1 MASAVINYSFL
12 TINYMNYI
20 ATWFYRESADEA
32 SFYPQ
37 MGQRGDSAL
46 VHSVYMQI
54 QVPFFRTFRHY
65 NPKARLLFFTN
76 LRRDALPR
84 FLLGLFDELG
94 VETVTLPY
102 ERRPPKGWYG
112 AWQNQFY
119 LYDILGWMGGRM
131 KADDALL
138 VCDADCLCRTPLDGL
153 FDEIRKQGSALYEFI
168 TDRSATING
177 ITLPEMETFYSACY
191 GPPPRSPLAY
201 YGGEFIGLRGDSV
214 CRINEAYAGL
224 WAFNLARADRRE
236 PKLNEEAHVL
246 SVLAERLDLRNAVAN
261 RYVKRMWTSPQFN
274 NVRPEDERLAV
285 WHLPYEK
292 KRGLYRLFRLLE
304 KQKGLG
310 DEERFWHRAKE
321 LTGVPAVSLR
331 KRLRDR
337 WTTLIGKFKEL
348 KGVISRS

>member
-1 MASAVINYSFL
+1 M
-12 TINYMNYI
+12 TDYI

-76 LRRDALPR
+76 LRREGLPR

-102 ERRPPKGWYG
+102 TRRPPKGWYG

-168 TDRSATING
+168 TDRSASING
-177 ITLPEMETFYSACY
+177 ITLPEMEAFYSGCY
-191 GPPPRSPLAY
+191 GTPPRSPLAY

-224 WAFNLARADRRE
+224 WAFNLARAGSRE

-337 WTTLIGKFKEL
+337 WTTLLMWFTRI
-348 KGVISRS
+348 

>member
-76 LRRDALPR
+76 LRREGLPR

-177 ITLPEMETFYSACY
+177 ITLPEMEAFYSACY

-224 WAFNLARADRRE
+224 WAFNLARAGSRE

>member
-1 MASAVINYSFL
+1 M
-12 TINYMNYI
+12 TDYI

-65 NPKARLLFFTN
+65 NPAARLLFFTN

-84 FLLGLFDELG
+84 FLLDLFDELG

-102 ERRPPKGWYG
+102 TRRPPKGWYG

-177 ITLPEMETFYSACY
+177 ITLPEMEAFYTDCY
-191 GPPPRSPLAY
+191 GTPPRSPLAY

-274 NVRPEDERLAV
+274 NVCPEDERLAV

>member
-1 MASAVINYSFL
+1 M
-12 TINYMNYI
+12 TDYI

-76 LRRDALPR
+76 LRREGLPR
-84 FLLGLFDELG
+84 FLLDLFDELG

-102 ERRPPKGWYG
+102 TRRPPKGWYG

-177 ITLPEMETFYSACY
+177 ITLPEMEAFYTDCY
-191 GPPPRSPLAY
+191 GTPPRSPFAY

-274 NVRPEDERLAV
+274 NVCPEDERLAV

-337 WTTLIGKFKEL
+337 WTTLLMWFTK
-348 KGVISRS
+348 

>member
-1 MASAVINYSFL
+1 
-12 TINYMNYI
+12 MNYI
-20 ATWFYRESADEA
+20 ITWFYRESADEA

-37 MGQRGDSAL
+37 MGQKGDSAL

-65 NPKARLLFFTN
+65 NPAARLLFFTN
-76 LRRDALPR
+76 LRREGLPR

-177 ITLPEMETFYSACY
+177 ITLPEMEAFYSACY

-214 CRINEAYAGL
+214 CRINEAYPEL
-224 WAFNLARADRRE
+224 WAFNLARAGSRE

-337 WTTLIGKFKEL
+337 WTTLLMWFTRI
-348 KGVISRS
+348 

>member
-1 MASAVINYSFL
+1 M
-12 TINYMNYI
+12 TDYI

-76 LRRDALPR
+76 LRREGLPR

-177 ITLPEMETFYSACY
+177 ITLPEMEAFYSACY
-191 GPPPRSPLAY
+191 GTPPRSPLAY
-201 YGGEFIGLRGDSV
+201 YGGEVIGLGGGRVG
-214 CRINEAYAGL
+214 RLNEA
-224 WAFNLARADRRE
+224 
-236 PKLNEEAHVL
+236 
-246 SVLAERLDLRNAVAN
+246 
-261 RYVKRMWTSPQFN
+261 
-274 NVRPEDERLAV
+274 
-285 WHLPYEK
+285 
-292 KRGLYRLFRLLE
+292 
-304 KQKGLG
+304 
-310 DEERFWHRAKE
+310 
-321 LTGVPAVSLR
+321 
-331 KRLRDR
+331 
-337 WTTLIGKFKEL
+337 
-348 KGVISRS
+348 

>member
-76 LRRDALPR
+76 LRREGLPR

-177 ITLPEMETFYSACY
+177 ITLPEMEAFYTDCY
-191 GPPPRSPLAY
+191 GTPPRSPLAY

-274 NVRPEDERLAV
+274 NVCPEDERLAV

-337 WTTLIGKFKEL
+337 WTTLLMWFTRI
-348 KGVISRS
+348 

>member
-1 MASAVINYSFL
+1 
-12 TINYMNYI
+12 MNYI
-20 ATWFYRESADEA
+20 ITWFYRESADEA

-102 ERRPPKGWYG
+102 TRRPPKGWYG

-119 LYDILGWMGGRM
+119 LYDILGWMEGRM
-131 KADDALL
+131 KTDDALL

-177 ITLPEMETFYSACY
+177 ITLPEMEAFYSACY

-337 WTTLIGKFKEL
+337 WTTLLMWFTK
-348 KGVISRS
+348 

>member
-1 MASAVINYSFL
+1 M
-12 TINYMNYI
+12 TDYI

-65 NPKARLLFFTN
+65 NPAARLLFFTN
-76 LRRDALPR
+76 LRREGLPR

-177 ITLPEMETFYSACY
+177 ITLPEMEAFYTDCY
-191 GPPPRSPLAY
+191 GTPPRSPLAY

-214 CRINEAYAGL
+214 CRINEVYAGL

-337 WTTLIGKFKEL
+337 WTTLLMWFTRI
-348 KGVISRS
+348 

>member
-1 MASAVINYSFL
+1 M
-12 TINYMNYI
+12 
-20 ATWFYRESADEA
+20 
-32 SFYPQ
+32 
-37 MGQRGDSAL
+37 
-46 VHSVYMQI
+46 
-54 QVPFFRTFRHY
+54 
-65 NPKARLLFFTN
+65 
-76 LRRDALPR
+76 
-84 FLLGLFDELG
+84 
-94 VETVTLPY
+94 ETVTLPY
-102 ERRPPKGWYG
+102 TRRPPKGWYG

-138 VCDADCLCRTPLDGL
+138 VCDADCLCRTPLNGL

-177 ITLPEMETFYSACY
+177 ITLPEMEAFYTDCY
-191 GPPPRSPLAY
+191 GTPPRSPLAY

-224 WAFNLARADRRE
+224 WAFNLARASSRE

-274 NVRPEDERLAV
+274 NVRPEDECLAV

-304 KQKGLG
+304 KQGGLG

-321 LTGVPAVSLR
+321 LTGVPTVSLR

-337 WTTLIGKFKEL
+337 WTTLLMWFTK
-348 KGVISRS
+348 

>member
-1 MASAVINYSFL
+1 M
-12 TINYMNYI
+12 TDYI

-76 LRRDALPR
+76 LRREGLPR
-84 FLLGLFDELG
+84 FLLDLFDELG

-102 ERRPPKGWYG
+102 TRRPPKGWYG

-131 KADDALL
+131 EADDALL

-177 ITLPEMETFYSACY
+177 ITLPEMEAFYTDCY
-191 GPPPRSPLAY
+191 GTPPRSPLAY

-337 WTTLIGKFKEL
+337 WTTLLMWFTRI
-348 KGVISRS
+348 

>member
-1 MASAVINYSFL
+1 M
-12 TINYMNYI
+12 TDYI

-37 MGQRGDSAL
+37 MGQKGDSAL

-65 NPKARLLFFTN
+65 NPAARLLFFTN
-76 LRRDALPR
+76 LKREGLPR
-84 FLLGLFDELG
+84 FLLELFDELS

-102 ERRPPKGWYG
+102 TRRPPKGWYE

-119 LYDILGWMGGRM
+119 LYDILSGMDGRM
-131 KADDALL
+131 QADDTLL
-138 VCDADCLCRTPLDGL
+138 VCDADCLCRMSLDPL
-153 FDEIRKQGSALYEFI
+153 FDEIRNNGSALYEFI

-177 ITLPEMETFYSACY
+177 ITLPQMETFYEACY
-191 GPPPRSPLAY
+191 GKPPRLPLAY
-201 YGGEFIGLRGDSV
+201 YGGEFIGLRGDNV
-214 CRINEAYAGL
+214 RRINEAYPEL
-224 WAFNLARADRRE
+224 WAFNLARAGLQA

-246 SVLAERLDLRNAVAN
+246 SMLAERLDLRNAIAN

-274 NVRPEDERLAV
+274 NVRPGDEHLAV

-310 DEERFWHRAKE
+310 DETRFWEKAKAW
-321 LTGVPAVSLR
+321 TGVPAVSLV

-337 WTTLIGKFKEL
+337 WTTLRMRFD
-348 KGVISRS
+348 

>member
-1 MASAVINYSFL
+1 M
-12 TINYMNYI
+12 TDYI

-76 LRRDALPR
+76 LRREGLPR

-119 LYDILGWMGGRM
+119 LYDILDWMGGRM

-177 ITLPEMETFYSACY
+177 ITLPEMEAFYTDCY
-191 GPPPRSPLAY
+191 GTPPRSPLAY

-224 WAFNLARADRRE
+224 WTFNLARADRRE

-246 SVLAERLDLRNAVAN
+246 SVFAERLDLRNAVAN

-274 NVRPEDERLAV
+274 NVCPEDERLAV

-304 KQKGLG
+304 KQGGLG

>member
-76 LRRDALPR
+76 LKREGLPR
-84 FLLGLFDELG
+84 FLLDLFDELG

-177 ITLPEMETFYSACY
+177 ITLPEMEAFYTDCY
-191 GPPPRSPLAY
+191 GTPPRSPLAY

-274 NVRPEDERLAV
+274 NVCPEDERLAV

-337 WTTLIGKFKEL
+337 WTTLLMWFTK
-348 KGVISRS
+348 

>member
-1 MASAVINYSFL
+1 MSSLAVINYSFL

-65 NPKARLLFFTN
+65 NPAARLLFFTN
-76 LRRDALPR
+76 LRREALPR
-84 FLLGLFDELG
+84 FLLDLFDELK

-102 ERRPPKGWYG
+102 TRRPPKGWYG

-119 LYDILGWMGGRM
+119 LYDILGWMDGRM
-131 KADDALL
+131 EADDALL
-138 VCDADCLCRTPLDGL
+138 VCDADCLCRTPLDTL
-153 FDEIRKQGSALYEFI
+153 FDEIRRRGSALYEFI

-177 ITLPEMETFYSACY
+177 ITLPEMEAFYADCY
-191 GPPPRSPLAY
+191 GIPPHSPLAY

-214 CRINEAYAGL
+214 RRMNKAYPEL
-224 WAFNLARADRRE
+224 WAFNLTRAGRGE

-246 SVLAERLDLRNAVAN
+246 SVLAERLGLRNAVAN

-292 KRGLYRLFRLLE
+292 KRGLYHLFRYLQ
-304 KQKGLG
+304 KRKGLG
-310 DEERFWHRAKE
+310 DEVRFWHRVKE
-321 LTGVPAVSLR
+321 LTGVPVVSLR

-337 WTTLIGKFKEL
+337 WTTLLMWFTK
-348 KGVISRS
+348 

>member
-1 MASAVINYSFL
+1 
-12 TINYMNYI
+12 MNYI
-20 ATWFYRESADEA
+20 ITWFYRESADEA

-76 LRRDALPR
+76 LRREGLPR

-153 FDEIRKQGSALYEFI
+153 FDEIQKQGSALYEFI

-177 ITLPEMETFYSACY
+177 ITLPEMEAFYTDCY
-191 GPPPRSPLAY
+191 GTPPRSPLAY

-274 NVRPEDERLAV
+274 NVCPEDERLAV

-337 WTTLIGKFKEL
+337 WTTLLMWFTRI
-348 KGVISRS
+348 

>member
-1 MASAVINYSFL
+1 M
-12 TINYMNYI
+12 TDYI

-177 ITLPEMETFYSACY
+177 ITLPEMEAFYTDCY
-191 GPPPRSPLAY
+191 GTPPRSPLAY

-214 CRINEAYAGL
+214 CRINEVYAGL
-224 WAFNLARADRRE
+224 WAFNLAHAGSRE

>member
-1 MASAVINYSFL
+1 M
-12 TINYMNYI
+12 TDYI

-76 LRRDALPR
+76 LRREGLPR
-84 FLLGLFDELG
+84 FLLDLFDELG

-102 ERRPPKGWYG
+102 TRRPPKGWYG

-177 ITLPEMETFYSACY
+177 ITLPEMEAFYSGCY
-191 GPPPRSPLAY
+191 GTPPRSPLAY

-224 WAFNLARADRRE
+224 WTFNLARADRRE

-337 WTTLIGKFKEL
+337 WTTLLMWFTK
-348 KGVISRS
+348 

>member
-76 LRRDALPR
+76 LRREGLPR
-84 FLLGLFDELG
+84 FLLDLFDELG

-102 ERRPPKGWYG
+102 TRRPPKGWYG

-131 KADDALL
+131 EADDALL

-177 ITLPEMETFYSACY
+177 ITLPEMEAFYTDCY
-191 GPPPRSPLAY
+191 GTPPRSPLAY

-224 WAFNLARADRRE
+224 WAFNLARAGSRE

-337 WTTLIGKFKEL
+337 WTTLLMWFTK
-348 KGVISRS
+348 

>member
-1 MASAVINYSFL
+1 
-12 TINYMNYI
+12 MNYI
-20 ATWFYRESADEA
+20 ITWFYRESADEA

-76 LRRDALPR
+76 LRREGLPR

-177 ITLPEMETFYSACY
+177 ITLPEMEAFYTDCY
-191 GPPPRSPLAY
+191 GTPPRSPLAY

-246 SVLAERLDLRNAVAN
+246 SILAERLDLRNAVAN

-274 NVRPEDERLAV
+274 NVCPEDERLAV

-337 WTTLIGKFKEL
+337 WTTLLMWFTRI
-348 KGVISRS
+348 

>member
-1 MASAVINYSFL
+1 M
-12 TINYMNYI
+12 TDYI

-76 LRRDALPR
+76 LRREGLPR

-102 ERRPPKGWYG
+102 TRRPPKGWYG

-119 LYDILGWMGGRM
+119 LYDILGWMGERM

-168 TDRSATING
+168 TDHSATING
-177 ITLPEMETFYSACY
+177 ITLPEMEAFYSGCY
-191 GPPPRSPLAY
+191 GTPPRSPLAY

-274 NVRPEDERLAV
+274 NVCPEDERLAV

-337 WTTLIGKFKEL
+337 WTTLLMWFTRI
-348 KGVISRS
+348 

>member
-76 LRRDALPR
+76 LRREGLPR

-102 ERRPPKGWYG
+102 TRRPPKGWYG

-138 VCDADCLCRTPLDGL
+138 MCDADCLCRTPLDGL

-177 ITLPEMETFYSACY
+177 ITLPEMEAFYSSCY
-191 GPPPRSPLAY
+191 GTPPRSPLAY

-224 WAFNLARADRRE
+224 WAFNLARAGSRE

-274 NVRPEDERLAV
+274 NVCPEDERLAV

-304 KQKGLG
+304 KQGGLG

-337 WTTLIGKFKEL
+337 WTTLLMWFTK
-348 KGVISRS
+348 

>member
-1 MASAVINYSFL
+1 M
-12 TINYMNYI
+12 TDYI

-37 MGQRGDSAL
+37 MGQKGDSAL

-84 FLLGLFDELG
+84 FLLDLFDELG

-177 ITLPEMETFYSACY
+177 ITLPEMEAFYSGCY
-191 GPPPRSPLAY
+191 GTPPRSPLAY

-224 WAFNLARADRRE
+224 WAFNLARAGSRE

-246 SVLAERLDLRNAVAN
+246 SVLAERLDLRNAIAN

-274 NVRPEDERLAV
+274 NVRLEDERLAV

-337 WTTLIGKFKEL
+337 WTTLLMWFTRI
-348 KGVISRS
+348 

>member
-1 MASAVINYSFL
+1 M
-12 TINYMNYI
+12 TDYI

-76 LRRDALPR
+76 LRREGLPR

-102 ERRPPKGWYG
+102 TRRPPKGWYG

-177 ITLPEMETFYSACY
+177 ITLPEMEAFYTDCY
-191 GPPPRSPLAY
+191 GTPPRSPLAY

-224 WAFNLARADRRE
+224 WTFNLARADRRE

-274 NVRPEDERLAV
+274 NVCPEDERLAV

-304 KQKGLG
+304 KQGGLG

-337 WTTLIGKFKEL
+337 WTTLLMWFTK
-348 KGVISRS
+348 

>member
-1 MASAVINYSFL
+1 MLTAVRLPSTLTDLEPNSFNSSLVAEADLSACTGLASLSGFGSCHRLRTLLLPAGL
-12 TINYMNYI
+12 
-20 ATWFYRESADEA
+20 
-32 SFYPQ
+32 
-37 MGQRGDSAL
+37 
-46 VHSVYMQI
+46 
-54 QVPFFRTFRHY
+54 QVLSGAYGP
-65 NPKARLLFFTN
+65 
-76 LRRDALPR
+76 
-84 FLLGLFDELG
+84 

-177 ITLPEMETFYSACY
+177 ITLPEMEAFYTDCY
-191 GPPPRSPLAY
+191 GTPPRSPLAY

-214 CRINEAYAGL
+214 CRINEVYAGL
-224 WAFNLARADRRE
+224 WAFNLARAGSRE

-274 NVRPEDERLAV
+274 NVCPEDERLAV

-337 WTTLIGKFKEL
+337 WTTLLMWFTRI
-348 KGVISRS
+348 

>member
-337 WTTLIGKFKEL
+337 WTTLLMWFTK
-348 KGVISRS
+348 

>member
-1 MASAVINYSFL
+1 
-12 TINYMNYI
+12 MNYI
-20 ATWFYRESADEA
+20 ITWFYRESADEA

-65 NPKARLLFFTN
+65 NPAARLLFFTN
-76 LRRDALPR
+76 LRREGLPR
-84 FLLGLFDELG
+84 FLLDLFDELG

-102 ERRPPKGWYG
+102 TRRPPKGWYG

-177 ITLPEMETFYSACY
+177 ITLPEMEAFYTDCY
-191 GPPPRSPLAY
+191 GTLSRSPLAY

-224 WAFNLARADRRE
+224 WAFNLARAGSRE

-274 NVRPEDERLAV
+274 NVCPEDERLAV

-304 KQKGLG
+304 KQGGLG
-310 DEERFWHRAKE
+310 DEERFWRRAKE

-337 WTTLIGKFKEL
+337 WTTLLMWFTK
-348 KGVISRS
+348 

>member
-1 MASAVINYSFL
+1 
-12 TINYMNYI
+12 MNYI
-20 ATWFYRESADEA
+20 ITWFYRESADEA

-37 MGQRGDSAL
+37 MGQKGDSAL

-65 NPKARLLFFTN
+65 NPKVRLLFFTN
-76 LRRDALPR
+76 LKREGLPR
-84 FLLGLFDELG
+84 FLLELFDELS

-102 ERRPPKGWYG
+102 TRRPPKGWYE

-177 ITLPEMETFYSACY
+177 ITLPEMEAFYSACY

-214 CRINEAYAGL
+214 CRINEAYPEL
-224 WAFNLARADRRE
+224 WAFNLARAGSRE

-337 WTTLIGKFKEL
+337 WTTLLMWFTRI
-348 KGVISRS
+348 

>member
-1 MASAVINYSFL
+1 M
-12 TINYMNYI
+12 TDYI

-76 LRRDALPR
+76 LRREGLPR

-177 ITLPEMETFYSACY
+177 ITLPEMEAFYSACY
-191 GPPPRSPLAY
+191 GTPPRSPLAY

-274 NVRPEDERLAV
+274 NVCPEDERLAV

-337 WTTLIGKFKEL
+337 WTTLLMWFTRI
-348 KGVISRS
+348 

>member
-1 MASAVINYSFL
+1 
-12 TINYMNYI
+12 MNYI
-20 ATWFYRESADEA
+20 ITWFYRESADEA

-76 LRRDALPR
+76 LRREGLPR

-177 ITLPEMETFYSACY
+177 ITLPEMEAFYSACY
-191 GPPPRSPLAY
+191 GTPPRSPLAY

-274 NVRPEDERLAV
+274 NVCPEDERLAV

-337 WTTLIGKFKEL
+337 WTTLLMWFTRI
-348 KGVISRS
+348 

>member
-1 MASAVINYSFL
+1 M
-12 TINYMNYI
+12 TDYI

-65 NPKARLLFFTN
+65 NPAARLLFFTN
-76 LRRDALPR
+76 LRREGLPR
-84 FLLGLFDELG
+84 FLLDLFDELG

-102 ERRPPKGWYG
+102 TRRPPKGWYG

-177 ITLPEMETFYSACY
+177 ITLPEMEAFYTDCY
-191 GPPPRSPLAY
+191 GTPPRSPLAY

-274 NVRPEDERLAV
+274 NVCPEDERLAV

-337 WTTLIGKFKEL
+337 WTTLLMWFTK
-348 KGVISRS
+348 

>member
-1 MASAVINYSFL
+1 M
-12 TINYMNYI
+12 TDYI

-37 MGQRGDSAL
+37 MGQKGDSAL

-65 NPKARLLFFTN
+65 NPAARLLFFTN
-76 LRRDALPR
+76 LKREGLPR
-84 FLLGLFDELG
+84 FLLELFDELS

-102 ERRPPKGWYG
+102 TRRPPKGWYE

-119 LYDILGWMGGRM
+119 LYDILSGMDGRM
-131 KADDALL
+131 QADDTLL
-138 VCDADCLCRTPLDGL
+138 VCDADCLCRMSLDPL
-153 FDEIRKQGSALYEFI
+153 FDEIRNNGSALYEFI

-177 ITLPEMETFYSACY
+177 ITLPQMETFYEACY
-191 GPPPRSPLAY
+191 GKPPRLPLAY
-201 YGGEFIGLRGDSV
+201 YGGEFIGLRGDNV
-214 CRINEAYAGL
+214 RRINEAYPEL
-224 WAFNLARADRRE
+224 WAFNLARAGLQA

-246 SVLAERLDLRNAVAN
+246 SMLAERLDLRNAIAN

-274 NVRPEDERLAV
+274 NVRPGDEHLAV

-310 DEERFWHRAKE
+310 DEARFWEKAKAW
-321 LTGVPAVSLR
+321 TGVPAVSLV

-337 WTTLIGKFKEL
+337 WTTLRMRFD
-348 KGVISRS
+348 